1 MKNTIGTNI
10 ELTIFGESHQ
20 NIIGAVLDGLPAGFE
35 IDLDRL
41 AADME
46 KRKAKGALSTK
57 RHEPDQV
64 RIVSGFFE
72 RKTTGTSLCI
82 LIENTNTRSGDY
94 AALKNRLRPGHADFA
109 AFEKYHG
116 FQDFRGG
123 GHFSGRLTAP
133 LVAAG
138 SICRQILEAKGV
150 ELGTHIL
157 RLQEIED
164 VAFEVDRNS
173 ALTQIRKLNTLEF
186 PVLDDQKAEQ
196 MKERIERAASNL
208 DSVGGILQTE
218 VIGYPSGIGEPFFDS
233 IESVLSHLMFSIPAI
248 KGVSF
253 GEGFGFANLYGSQ
266 ANDPIE
272 SDGQT
277 IFTSTNR
284 NGGIN
289 GGISNGMPIVFQCV
303 VKPTPSIYQKQRS
316 VDYSTKENVEL
327 EIKGRHDPAII
338 HRARAVVDSLTA
350 FGLLDLWMSHEATV
364 AFESL
369 KKED

>member
-1 MKNTIGTNI
+1 M
-10 ELTIFGESHQ
+10 
-20 NIIGAVLDGLPAGFE
+20 
-35 IDLDRL
+35 
-41 AADME
+41 
-46 KRKAKGALSTK
+46 
-57 RHEPDQV
+57 
-64 RIVSGFFE
+64 
-72 RKTTGTSLCI
+72 
-82 LIENTNTRSGDY
+82 
-94 AALKNRLRPGHADFA
+94 
-109 AFEKYHG
+109 
-116 FQDFRGG
+116 
-123 GHFSGRLTAP
+123 
-133 LVAAG
+133 
-138 SICRQILEAKGV
+138 
-150 ELGTHIL
+150 
-157 RLQEIED
+157 
-164 VAFEVDRNS
+164 
-173 ALTQIRKLNTLEF
+173 
-186 PVLDDQKAEQ
+186 LDDQKAEQ